1 MRLIAD
7 TNAVIAAMIK
17 NSTSRKILL
26 NQKFEFSVPDFS
38 FGEINKYEKEI
49 CKKAGVN
56 EDSFDLLISIVFEKI
71 NVVPFSEYIES
82 MAEAERLIG
91 RIDIKDVPF
100 VACALS
106 LKTDGIWTEDKGFL
120 KQNKVKVWRTN
131 DLMKFI

>member
-7 TNAVIAAMIK
+7 TNALIAALIK

-26 NQKFEFSVPDFS
+26 NQRFEFSVPDFS
-38 FGEINKYEKEI
+38 LEEINKYKKDI
-49 CKKAGVN
+49 CKKAGVD

-71 NVVPFSEYIES
+71 NVVPFHEYKES
-82 MAEAERLIG
+82 MAEAKRLIS

-100 VACALS
+100 IACALS

-131 DLMKFI
+131 NLMRFI